1 MANHTPSQSK
11 RDIITLADLAP
22 RHDVRGGHGRQ
33 IFGTGA
39 VDPIAEAAGRAES
52 RAAGSKKTKD
62 LSPKSNPK
70 GGRGGRL
77 ASNANVTLVHL
88 LWRKHTM
95 AGSKKTKDLSP
106 KKNPKGGKIAG
117 NANVTLVRAAK
128 PVIKKDLSPKTSP
141 KGGKSGFK
149 VAN

>member
-11 RDIITLADLAP
+11 RDIVTLADLAP
-22 RHDVRGGHGRQ
+22 RHDVRGGLGRQ

-77 ASNANVTLVHL
+77 AA
-88 LWRKHTM
+88 
-95 AGSKKTKDLSP
+95 
-106 KKNPKGGKIAG
+106 

-141 KGGKSGFK
+141 KGGKK
-149 VAN
+149 AL

>member
-11 RDIITLADLAP
+11 RDIVTLADLAP

-52 RAAGSKKTKD
+52 RAAGSKKAKD
-62 LSPKSNPK
+62 LSPKS
-70 GGRGGRL
+70 
-77 ASNANVTLVHL
+77 
-88 LWRKHTM
+88 
-95 AGSKKTKDLSP
+95 
-106 KKNPKGGKIAG
+106 NPKGGKIAG

-141 KGGKSGFK
+141 KGGKK
-149 VAN
+149 AL